1 MLVVHNEIIFLEF
14 ISVCNNACWAIGE
27 IAIVI
32 GPSMKRFIP
41 AVLPP
46 LIEISRRSQPKT
58 LLENTGITLGR
69 LGLHC
74 AREVAPE
81 LGQFIRSW
89 CTSLRN
95 IRDNEE
101 KDSAFRG
108 MCFMIHANATA
119 IVPVCPRTMSLVR
132 LTLISGSYLLY
143 RCRCVLAASKR
154 RPETSVC
161 SNPSWVQKSGTLNK
175 VIRV

>member
-1 MLVVHNEIIFLEF
+1 
-14 ISVCNNACWAIGE
+14 
-27 IAIVI
+27 
-32 GPSMKRFIP
+32 MKRFIP

-119 IVPVCPRTMSLVR
+119 IVPVCPRTVSLVR

-161 SNPSWVQKSGTLNK
+161 SNPSWVQKSGMLIK
-175 VIRV
+175 VIRG

>member
-1 MLVVHNEIIFLEF
+1 MIQVHIHFLSNPKYKCFLEF

-119 IVPVCPRTMSLVR
+119 IVPVCPWTVSSKFVRSSLI
-132 LTLISGSYLLY
+132 LGSNLLY
-143 RCRCVLAASKR
+143 RCRCVLAASKGR
-154 RPETSVC
+154 SKTSVC
-161 SNPSWVQKSGTLNK
+161 SNPSWV
-175 VIRV
+175 

>member
-1 MLVVHNEIIFLEF
+1 
-14 ISVCNNACWAIGE
+14 
-27 IAIVI
+27 
-32 GPSMKRFIP
+32 MKRFIP

-119 IVPVCPRTMSLVR
+119 IVPVCQRTSLSGVCPCPLNPDFRILFTLSMR
-132 LTLISGSYLLY
+132 LCLGNIL
-143 RCRCVLAASKR
+143 K
-154 RPETSVC
+154 
-161 SNPSWVQKSGTLNK
+161 K
-175 VIRV
+175 I

>member
-1 MLVVHNEIIFLEF
+1 
-14 ISVCNNACWAIGE
+14 
-27 IAIVI
+27 
-32 GPSMKRFIP
+32 MKRFIP

-119 IVPVCPRTMSLVR
+119 IVPVCVVSMD
-132 LTLISGSYLLY
+132 GLLEI
-143 RCRCVLAASKR
+143 CPL
-154 RPETSVC
+154 
-161 SNPSWVQKSGTLNK
+161 NPDFR
-175 VIRV
+175 I